1 MISFNKQGEIDV
13 TGTILYTSA
22 GDIGPINTS
31 VTQIRVSNNAAYTYE
46 LFRFDFV
53 SGLTT
58 KIYSFSL
65 DAGDVFTDDYNYL
78 LKDGDYLIAYTDIPG
93 TNYLI
98 TVFDATR

>member
-1 MISFNKQGEIDV
+1 MMSFNEQGEIDV
-13 TGTILYTSA
+13 TGTILYTGTA
-22 GDIGPINTS
+22 GIMPVNNAVS
-31 VTQIRVSNNAAYTYE
+31 QIRVSNNAAYTYE